1 MPSRWDAATHGWSR
15 RVFHYPLPTLMSRNF
30 RLPCTIELQ
39 PVSLTLLKC
48 VKSSPRASPRLCAR
62 ISAGLRHWRLQAD
75 QPCYGM
81 SPCSIE
87 GWQQEH
93 SNAHRTQSV
102 ALSPLLL
109 DRWRD
114 SGLAVFPGRAI
125 FGWKICWQVLR
136 RGAVWRYT
144 PSRSY
149 RCWLLTCPGGPISF
163 PTVARL

>member
-1 MPSRWDAATHGWSR
+1 MICCSTSVGVLILTNCLDWRRRACGAQIPALGPCAALR
-15 RVFHYPLPTLMSRNF
+15 RAAGRGGFTTGL
-30 RLPCTIELQ
+30 
-39 PVSLTLLKC
+39 
-48 VKSSPRASPRLCAR
+48 PRASPRLCAR

-144 PSRSY
+144 PSRTC
-149 RCWLLTCPGGPISF
+149 RCWLLTCPVGPISI
-163 PTVARL
+163 PTVVRL